1 MDEKTM
7 VNDILAGVKSD
18 LTAYQTAIS
27 EAENMQLRQTFQQIR
42 NNDESF
48 QYELFK
54 IAQSKGYYIPAQKA
68 TTTEVNTDV
77 SKWTFFV
84 HFDTSQKN
92 RFEKERKNEK
102 NKVFIKKH
110 KKTYGN

>member
-7 VNDILAGVKSD
+7 VNDILAGVKTS
-18 LTAYQTAIS
+18 LTSYQTAIS

-54 IAQSKGYYIPAQKA
+54 TAQAKGYYKPAQPA
-68 TTTEVNTDV
+68 TVTEIQTV
-77 SKWTFFV
+77 
-84 HFDTSQKN
+84 
-92 RFEKERKNEK
+92 
-102 NKVFIKKH
+102 
-110 KKTYGN
+110 KTELQQ

>member
-7 VNDILAGVKSD
+7 VNDILGNVKSD

-27 EAENMQLRQTFQQIR
+27 ESENMGLRQTFQQIR

-54 IAQSKGYYIPAQKA
+54 IAQSKGYYKPAQKA
-68 TTTEVNTDV
+68 TVTEI
-77 SKWTFFV
+77 
-84 HFDTSQKN
+84 
-92 RFEKERKNEK
+92 
-102 NKVFIKKH
+102 NKV
-110 KKTYGN
+110 KTELQQ

>member
-7 VNDILAGVKSD
+7 VNDILASVKSD

-27 EAENMQLRQTFQQIR
+27 EAENMNLRQTFQQIR

-54 IAQSKGYYIPAQKA
+54 IAQSKGYYKPAQKA
-68 TTTEVNTDV
+68 TVTEVETV
-77 SKWTFFV
+77 
-84 HFDTSQKN
+84 
-92 RFEKERKNEK
+92 
-102 NKVFIKKH
+102 
-110 KKTYGN
+110 KTELQQ

>member
-27 EAENMQLRQTFQQIR
+27 ECENTGLRQTFQQIR
-42 NNDESF
+42 NGDESF

-54 IAQSKGYYIPAQKA
+54 IAMSKGYYQPAAKA
-68 TTTEVNTDV
+68 TVTEI
-77 SKWTFFV
+77 
-84 HFDTSQKN
+84 DTVKN
-92 RFEKERKNEK
+92 Q
-102 NKVFIKKH
+102 VQ
-110 KKTYGN
+110 G

>member
-1 MDEKTM
+1 MEEKTM

-27 EAENMQLRQTFQQIR
+27 ESENMGLRQTFQQIR

-54 IAQSKGYYIPAQKA
+54 IATSKGYYKPAAKA
-68 TTTEVNTDV
+68 TVTEI
-77 SKWTFFV
+77 
-84 HFDTSQKN
+84 DTV
-92 RFEKERKNEK
+92 KNEMQQ
-102 NKVFIKKH
+102 
-110 KKTYGN
+110 

>member
-27 EAENMQLRQTFQQIR
+27 ETENMSLRQTFQQIR
-42 NNDESF
+42 NSDESF

-54 IAQSKGYYIPAQKA
+54 VAMTKGYYKPAAKA
-68 TTTEVNTDV
+68 TMQEINTV
-77 SKWTFFV
+77 
-84 HFDTSQKN
+84 
-92 RFEKERKNEK
+92 
-102 NKVFIKKH
+102 
-110 KKTYGN
+110 KTQVQG

>member
-1 MDEKTM
+1 MDEKIM

-27 EAENMQLRQTFQQIR
+27 ETENMRLRQTFQQIR

-54 IAQSKGYYIPAQKA
+54 IAQSKGYYVPAQKA
-68 TTTEVNTDV
+68 SVTEI
-77 SKWTFFV
+77 
-84 HFDTSQKN
+84 
-92 RFEKERKNEK
+92 
-102 NKVFIKKH
+102 NKV
-110 KKTYGN
+110 KTELQQ